1 MSFSHRLSDSLR
13 RALGEDAAEEF
24 VDWMDQVEARR
35 IEAAEFRETIRG
47 DIAELRHEMRAS
59 LERLRLDM
67 NKGFYVLGGV
77 ALTNAVLSIAA
88 IVIALFALRR

>member
-1 MSFSHRLSDSLR
+1 
-13 RALGEDAAEEF
+13 
-24 VDWMDQVEARR
+24 
-35 IEAAEFRETIRG
+35 
-47 DIAELRHEMRAS
+47 MRAS